1 MTILTVRASSPV
13 SRAHYRAALIIAIV
27 LVATAIEI
35 LPFARRSVAPA
46 PGLQAAFVT
55 TVLCLSAITSYVIF
69 AQFAVT
75 RSLPLLVLGSGYWF
89 GALMNLP
96 YLLTAVGVNA
106 GPLNLLV
113 SSDWLWICG
122 HLGFSFLALAY
133 LVLQSQDRMVGGRG
147 SAGRIVLVVCLGS
160 TVVSALLL
168 QLLSLPHLLPRPTGQ
183 TAAQVP
189 LALSAFIFFYA
200 LVVTRS
206 GGVLNTW
213 LSIALLASL
222 LDTFFAST
230 NGQHTTVSW
239 YVSFL
244 ARSLVSFSVLT
255 AFLVELTTGSAR
267 LATLA
272 GLDGL
277 TGLPNR
283 RGLDE
288 RLELELDGG
297 RRRKDELAVLMIDI
311 DYFKDFNDRFG
322 HAVGDDALR
331 IVAKVIDRSL
341 ARTRD
346 FAARYGGEEFAV
358 VLPDTDHEGALLV
371 AERIRAGVARHAIGH
386 QVPAQIGTRV
396 TVSIGVAA
404 VGRRD
409 LLDAAHI
416 LEAADRALY
425 AAKEAGRNCV
435 RDTVVAGRRREEG
448 IRTA

>member
-1 MTILTVRASSPV
+1 
-13 SRAHYRAALIIAIV
+13 V
-27 LVATAIEI
+27 LVAAAAEVI
-35 LPFARRSVAPA
+35 PFAGRAIAPS
-46 PGLQAAFVT
+46 PGLQAVFVT
-55 TVLCLSAITSYVIF
+55 AVLCLSAITSYVIL

-75 RSLPLLVLGSGYWF
+75 RSLAMLLLGSAYWF
-89 GALMNLP
+89 ATLTTVPCLIFSVGADIDGL
-96 YLLTAVGVNA
+96 NA
-106 GPLNLLV
+106 LI
-113 SSDWLWICG
+113 SSNWLWIAG
-122 HLGFSFLALAY
+122 HVGFSLLALAY
-133 LVLQSQDRMVGGRG
+133 LIAQGHDRTISGHGRATRLAVAAAVTTAFG
-147 SAGRIVLVVCLGS
+147 
-160 TVVSALLL
+160 TALLL
-168 QLLSLPHLLPRPTGQ
+168 QVLAIPHLVPHPN
-183 TAAQVP
+183 AQMTTI
-189 LALSAFIFFYA
+189 ALSALSACVFFYA

-206 GGVLNTW
+206 DGVLNTW

-222 LDTFFAST
+222 LETFFAS
-230 NGQHTTVSW
+230 NSGLHNTVGW
-239 YVSFL
+239 YAGFFG
-244 ARSLVSFSVLT
+244 RSLVSFFVLT

-277 TGLPNR
+277 TSLPNR

-311 DYFKDFNDRFG
+311 DSFKDFNDRFG
-322 HAVGDDALR
+322 HAVGDEALR

-341 ARTRD
+341 GRTRD

-358 VLPDTDHEGALLV
+358 VLPDTDHDGALLV
-371 AERIRAGVARHAIGH
+371 AERIRAGVARHPIGH
-386 QVPAQIGTRV
+386 HVPAQIGTRV

-409 LLDAAHI
+409 IFDSAHI

-435 RDTVVAGRRREEG
+435 RDAAVATRRRDEG
-448 IRTA
+448 VRTA